1 MAANSVD
8 SDQYVNGSID
18 VEHLA
23 DNSIDEAS
31 LYADNSPTNDYA
43 LTAKS
48 SATGGLTWA
57 AVTDTN
63 TMGSGFTVSAT
74 TDSNATTITQG
85 DDLMFTAGTGITCE
99 TTADGTVTITN
110 TVSAGDSNAGG
121 ANGSAGSPTFSF
133 ASDTDTGMYRTG
145 ANGLGLSTGGTVRAD
160 IDTNG
165 NTNIYENI
173 NLAATKKLYLDGGDN
188 TYIQENSADEIH
200 IVAGGSERLTVT
212 ASSVVVNQT
221 DDDVNFRV
229 ESVDNA
235 NQILVDAG
243 NNTTCI
249 DGDTRNYF
257 YSGGGN
263 SNYVA
268 HDWIIL
274 KPKQSGSTHKAVMLD
289 YDVIG
294 TDADVI
300 TSPYKGLITSSD
312 IREKNDIGGIDNG
325 LSIVNKLNPRYFSWK
340 EDEKNTQQLG
350 FYSQEVHEHLPE
362 GAPKTLKV
370 DCDGNPYP
378 GAVDEDGNIDYTWGL
393 SIRALVAV
401 LTKAVQELS
410 AKVEALENE

>member
-1 MAANSVD
+1 
-8 SDQYVNGSID
+8 
-18 VEHLA
+18 
-23 DNSIDEAS
+23 
-31 LYADNSPTNDYA
+31 
-43 LTAKS
+43 
-48 SATGGLTWA
+48 
-57 AVTDTN
+57 
-63 TMGSGFTVSAT
+63 
-74 TDSNATTITQG
+74 
-85 DDLMFTAGTGITCE
+85 MFTAGTGITCE